1 MDFLYR
7 SIHMEQKKW
16 ETSTQMTIEEDMNVP
31 DAKGDC
37 LAILL
42 KDAALIVDETR
53 V

>member
-7 SIHMEQKKW
+7 NIHMEQKKW
-16 ETSTQMTIEEDMNVP
+16 ETATQMTIEEDINVP

-42 KDAALIVDETR
+42 KRKSLYR
-53 V
+53 